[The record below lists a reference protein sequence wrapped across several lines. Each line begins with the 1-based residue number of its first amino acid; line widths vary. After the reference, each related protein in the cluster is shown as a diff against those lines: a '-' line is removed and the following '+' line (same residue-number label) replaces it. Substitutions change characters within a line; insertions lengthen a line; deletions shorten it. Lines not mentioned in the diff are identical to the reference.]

1 MLKTTVLAAALA
13 LCLAVPARANAI
25 DLTTHRAATSAAL
38 SDTTVVGVTADR
50 PNPVGT
56 IVTDAIGGAV
66 LGGAIGGGVAL
77 YNRYG
82 TNNGNGDWGNWQRDI
97 LVGAGIGLG
106 VGLIVGGISAAA
118 QSTDHTTTVADRSY
132 LTPATEHRDVGFSAP
147 MGSYGKNF

>member
-13 LCLAVPARANAI
+13 LCLAVPAKASAI
-25 DLTTHRAATSAAL
+25 DLTTHRAATAAAL
-38 SDTTVVGVTADR
+38 PDTAVVGVSATR

-56 IVTDAIGGAV
+56 IVTDAIGGAI
-66 LGGAIGGGVAL
+66 LGGAVGGGVAL

-106 VGLIVGGISAAA
+106 VGLIVGGVTAAVQA
-118 QSTDHTTTVADRSY
+118 SDHSYADRSY
-132 LTPATEHRDVGFSAP
+132 LSPATEHREVGFAAP
-147 MGSYGKNF
+147 IGNYARSF

>member
-13 LCLAVPARANAI
+13 LCLALPANASAI
-25 DLTTHRAATSAAL
+25 DLTTHRATSTMP
-38 SDTTVVGVTADR
+38 DTVVGVTADR

-82 TNNGNGDWGNWQRDI
+82 TNNGNGDFGNWQRDI

-106 VGLIVGGISAAA
+106 VGLIVGGV
-118 QSTDHTTTVADRSY
+118 TVASQAADHSY
-132 LTPATEHRDVGFSAP
+132 MAPATEHRDVGFSSP
-147 MGSYGKNF
+147 VGNYGMNF